1 LDVKIGKISG
11 LENKNGDQIMLKEG
25 ILERYLEPLLRGD
38 RKACRAVI
46 EEALQTGV
54 PANSVYVNIIWPIMV
69 EIEKLLRDDKIT
81 PIQEHLATRINHT
94 IVDQLQ
100 NKLPCKPS
108 KGKKIAVCCAPY
120 ELQELGAQMMVDLF
134 ESNGWEVRFL
144 GGGLTN
150 DDILTFINEYGPDIL
165 LMYGISPRQAPDIR
179 QLIDTIRAIN
189 AWPNMRIM
197 VSGGLFNRAEGLWE
211 EIGADLF
218 AETALD
224 AVQMA
229 STENPI
235 PRFERRTI
243 NRRKKKQQTTP
254 QEELQV
260 PINNTC

>member
-1 LDVKIGKISG
+1 
-11 LENKNGDQIMLKEG
+11 MLKEG
-25 ILERYLEPLLRGD
+25 TLERYLEPLLRGD
-38 RKACRAVI
+38 RKSCRVVI
-46 EEALQTGV
+46 EEALQSGV

-69 EIEKLLRDDKIT
+69 EIEKLLHSDKIT
-81 PIQEHLATRINHT
+81 PVQEHLATRINHT

-108 KGKKIAVCCAPY
+108 KAKKMVVCCAPH
-120 ELQELGAQMMVDLF
+120 EIQELGAQMMADLF
-134 ESNGWEVRFL
+134 ESSGWEVKFL

-150 DDILTFINEYGPDIL
+150 DDILAFINEYGPDIL

-218 AETALD
+218 AETALE
-224 AVQMA
+224 AVNLA
-229 STENPI
+229 STENPT

-243 NRRKKKQQTTP
+243 NRRKKKQQTIP
-254 QEELQV
+254 QELQML
-260 PINNTC
+260 INNSS